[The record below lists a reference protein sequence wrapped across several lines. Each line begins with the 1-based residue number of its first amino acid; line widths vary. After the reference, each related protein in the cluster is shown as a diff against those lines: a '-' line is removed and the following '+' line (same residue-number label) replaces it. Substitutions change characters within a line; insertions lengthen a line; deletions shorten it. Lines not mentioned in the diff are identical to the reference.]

1 MVQLGDLQSEE
12 ERDVVLE
19 LTLPATGEEASDWTV
34 VSAKLTY
41 FNVITSVMEDVQYD
55 LKVQRKQEGLSTL
68 RSTSWGYMCSILLG
82 ILKVFRFQFEPYGT

>member
-19 LTLPATGEEASDWTV
+19 LTLPSTGEEASDWTV
-34 VSAKLTY
+34 VSARLIY

-55 LKVQRKQEGLSTL
+55 LKVHRKQEGSSTL
-68 RSTSWGYMCSILLG
+68 RSTFVGIGICMCSNLLDM
-82 ILKVFRFQFEPYGT
+82 